1 MANKGNGNGNVATLA
16 GNLAAGITKRL
27 ASAGQLTLAGST
39 FTPAQVATQLQT
51 VVQLQQAV
59 DAARAATKAKVAAM
73 AAQMPALRTIMSA
86 FVQFLRASFGNQ
98 PDVLADFGLEPRK
111 VATPLT
117 VEQKATAAAKRAA
130 TRAKRN
136 TMGAVQKKSVKGT
149 VTGVTITPIDAT
161 EPVAPAT
168 ATPTAPTAGAA
179 TGGGTPHT
187 A

>member
-1 MANKGNGNGNVATLA
+1 MTNKGNGNGNVATLA
-16 GNLAAGITKRL
+16 GSLAAGITKRL

-39 FTPAQVATQLQT
+39 FTPAQVATQLLK
-51 VVQLQQAV
+51 VVQLQQDV
-59 DAARAATKAKVAAM
+59 DDARAATTAKVAAM
-73 AAQMPALRTIMSA
+73 AAQLPALRIVMSA
-86 FVQFLRASFGNQ
+86 FVQFLRAAFGNQ
-98 PDVLADFGLEPRK
+98 PDVLADFGLVPRK
-111 VATPLT
+111 AATPLT

-149 VTGVTITPIDAT
+149 VTGVTITPIAAP
-161 EPVAPAT
+161 EPVAPVT
-168 ATPTAPTAGAA
+168 ATPTAPIPGAT